1 MSKVSVLRCIKPGLL
16 TFEDKSSCFISQGEF
31 VRILDWNN
39 GCHVEHYG
47 KDALLYTTT
56 SGHKS
61 LEQNLYDAVF
71 TEEPLKIDEERFNR
85 SRLFH
90 NKDEKKRIEREKQD
104 TKIIKTLIGGI

>member
-1 MSKVSVLRCIKPGLL
+1 MSEVSVLRCIKHGLL

-31 VRILDWNN
+31 VRILGWNN

-90 NKDEKKRIEREKQD
+90 NKDEKKRIEREKQY